1 MENLVQ
7 IALQNVNM
15 AAILPSLV
23 LTCFGIALLLINV
36 FLPRGTTRHAV
47 WISVISLVVTGFF
60 VYTGW
65 GNPQYGFNDAVA
77 NDNYAA
83 FFSMIFLFAA
93 GLTILVSDD
102 YLTREGYPVSEYYPL
117 VLFATAGAMWM
128 ASGTDMMTI
137 FLGLEV
143 MSISLYVL
151 AGFFR
156 GQVKSNEAGLKYFL
170 LGAFSTGFLLYGIAL
185 IYGVTGSVSLEEISL
200 YLIREGV
207 STDEPLLL

>member
-23 LTCFGIALLLINV
+23 LTCFGMGLLLINV

-93 GLTILVSDD
+93 GLTILMSDD

-117 VLFATAGAMWM
+117 IL
-128 ASGTDMMTI
+128 
-137 FLGLEV
+137 
-143 MSISLYVL
+143 
-151 AGFFR
+151 R
-156 GQVKSNEAGLKYFL
+156 
-170 LGAFSTGFLLYGIAL
+170 
-185 IYGVTGSVSLEEISL
+185 
-200 YLIREGV
+200 
-207 STDEPLLL
+207 